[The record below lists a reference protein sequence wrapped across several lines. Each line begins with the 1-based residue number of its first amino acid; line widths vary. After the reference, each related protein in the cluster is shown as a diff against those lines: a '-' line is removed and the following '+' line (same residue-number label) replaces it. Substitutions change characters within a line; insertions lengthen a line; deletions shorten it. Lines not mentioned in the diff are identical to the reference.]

1 MFLVYVC
8 FGVFSYLG
16 KKNSG
21 FVQNGQFFYSVSS
34 KIAHIERGVI
44 NLGMKIRKKKCH
56 VTYKTTTKKDPY
68 CVSFAR
74 RVFRVSCVCLWGLF
88 AL

>member
-1 MFLVYVC
+1 MSEHVSLIQCFLVYVC
-8 FGVFSYLG
+8 VGVFSYLG

-44 NLGMKIRKKKCH
+44 NLGMKIRKKKMPR
-56 VTYKTTTKKDPY
+56 DI
-68 CVSFAR
+68 
-74 RVFRVSCVCLWGLF
+74 
-88 AL
+88 